1 MHRTIPQSFLIA
13 CVVACILAGVL
24 SAQPRLIKGPIQDSQ
39 RARMTG
45 HVHPMAKAEND
56 LGPLDASVA
65 LPAITLVLQQTP
77 TQQADLDSLLA
88 AQQDAASPDYHRWL
102 TPEQYADRFGASP
115 DDIAKITA
123 WLEQHNLHVTTVG
136 RARTSVIF
144 TGTAGDVAT
153 ALEISFHRYSVD
165 GVTHFANT
173 AEPSLPIALQTA
185 VRAIHGLHDFR
196 MQPKAVLRRTL
207 DPNFTSASCGGGHC
221 LSPADFGTIYNL
233 KALWSAGY
241 NGTGQ
246 KIVIAGQTDVALSD
260 IQKFRTRFLLPAADP
275 QMILVPN
282 TKDPGTSPGDLGEAD
297 LDLEWSGAT
306 APNATLI
313 YVYSLNVMDAVLYAI
328 DQNLAPVLSLS
339 YGACEPQSAP
349 SDMRAFQSWAQ
360 QANAQG
366 MTWVNAAG
374 DSGGDDCYT
383 VSSSGTA
390 SGSTGLAVDS
400 PADIPEVT
408 GIGGTTLS
416 EGSGQYW
423 NDTNNANGGSAISY
437 IPEIVWN
444 DSTPG
449 NPGAGGGGASTVFS
463 NPPWQTGLGVPNNG
477 ARNVPDIALA
487 ASPNND
493 GYMVYTSDCAP
504 GTRGVCPAGAQ
515 AIFGGTSA
523 GTPSFAGI
531 VALLN
536 QYLVSTGAQT
546 APGAG
551 NVNPRLYSLAQA
563 GTGAFHDVTIGNN
576 IVTVTCGGRSRNCG
590 VAGSFGYPAGQGYD
604 QASGL
609 GSVNAFN
616 LVTGWRTTTS
626 ARASASVALQTTAT
640 SVVSNGSVTITA
652 IVTGSSGAT
661 PTGVVTFTSGGQQI
675 GVASLSGT
683 GSSASASITVDAAVL
698 QVGTNNIVAQYSGDA
713 TLNAA
718 TGTIDISVTPSG
730 PPSIGGLAN
739 GASFGQAYA
748 PGAVLTIFGS
758 NLGNATWVASTV
770 PLPGQESGFSVT
782 IAGVNAPLYYVSPT
796 QLNVQIPYETPVNQ
810 PTTVTVNNNGH
821 TATTTLT
828 VASAAPGL
836 FTDVNGAIVPTA
848 TVARGGV
855 LVLYLT
861 GVGAVSPAMATGAAP
876 AAGTPVGLLPVP
888 VQATTVTIG
897 GVATGA
903 GSILFDGIPTAL
915 VGVAQINLR
924 IPATAPLGAQS
935 IVVAIGGVPSAP
947 ATIFV
952 TAE

>member
-1 MHRTIPQSFLIA
+1 MRRIIPQSFFIA
-13 CVVACILAGVL
+13 CMLASVL
-24 SAQPRLIKGPIQDSQ
+24 YAQPRLIPGQIDDAH

-65 LPAITLVLQQTP
+65 LPAITLILLPTP
-77 TQQADLDSLLA
+77 QQQADLDRLLI
-88 AQQDAASPDYHRWL
+88 AQQDPSSPDYHRWL

-123 WLEQHNLHVTTVG
+123 WLEQQNLHVTTVG
-136 RARTSVIF
+136 RARTSIIF
-144 TGTAGDVAT
+144 TGTAGDVGQ
-153 ALEISFHRYSVD
+153 ALQISFHRYSVD
-165 GVTHFANT
+165 GHTHFANT
-173 AEPSLPIALQTA
+173 TEPSLPVALQAA
-185 VRAIHGLHDFR
+185 VRAIHGLHDFH
-196 MQPKAVLRRTL
+196 MQPKAVLRKTL
-207 DPNFTSASCGGGHC
+207 DPNYTSSTSGSHY
-221 LSPADFGTIYNL
+221 LSPDDYGTIYNI
-233 KALWSAGY
+233 KALWNAGY
-241 NGTGQ
+241 DGTGQ
-246 KIVIAGQTDVALSD
+246 KIVIAGQTQVALSD

-275 QMILVPN
+275 QLLLVPN
-282 TKDPGTSPGDLGEAD
+282 TTDPGTVKGDLGEAD

-306 APNATLI
+306 APHATLI
-313 YVYSLNVMDAVLYAI
+313 YVYSFNVMDAVLYAI

-339 YGACEPQSAP
+339 YGMCEPDSLL
-349 SDMRAFQSWAQ
+349 SDMQTMQSWAR

-437 IPEIVWN
+437 IPETVWN
-444 DSTPG
+444 DSSPG
-449 NPGAGGGGASTVFS
+449 NPAAGGGGASTVFLI
-463 NPPWQTGLGVPNNG
+463 PPWQTGLGVPNNG

-493 GYMVYTSDCAP
+493 GYMVYTSDCSP
-504 GTRGVCPAGAQ
+504 GSRSCPAGTLAV
-515 AIFGGTSA
+515 FGGTSA

-551 NVNPRLYSLAQA
+551 NVNPRLYSLAQV
-563 GTGAFHDVTIGNN
+563 GTGAFHDVTTGNN
-576 IVTVTCGGRSRNCG
+576 IVTVTCGTRSRNC

-609 GSVNAFN
+609 GSVNAYN
-616 LVTGWRTTTS
+616 LVTGWRATTS

-640 SVVSNGSVTITA
+640 SVVSTGSVTITA
-652 IVTGSSGAT
+652 TVTGASGAT
-661 PTGVVTFTSGGQQI
+661 PTGTVTFTSGGEQI
-675 GVASLSGT
+675 GVASLSGA
-683 GSSASASITVDAAVL
+683 GSSASASITVDAAQL
-698 QVGTNNIVAQYSGDA
+698 QVGANNIVAQYSGDA

-718 TGTIDISVTPSG
+718 TGTIGIAVTPSG

-758 NLGNATWVASTV
+758 NLGDATWVASTV
-770 PLPGQESGFSVT
+770 PLPGQVSGFSVT

-810 PTTVTVNNNGH
+810 PSVVTVNNNGR
-821 TATTTLT
+821 TASTTLT

-836 FTDVNGAIVPTA
+836 FTDVSGAIVPTA
-848 TVARGGV
+848 TVTRGGV
-855 LVLYLT
+855 LTLYLT

-876 AAGTPVGLLPVP
+876 PTGTPVGLLPVP

-897 GVATGA
+897 GVPTGA

-924 IPATAPLGAQS
+924 IPATAPLGAQP